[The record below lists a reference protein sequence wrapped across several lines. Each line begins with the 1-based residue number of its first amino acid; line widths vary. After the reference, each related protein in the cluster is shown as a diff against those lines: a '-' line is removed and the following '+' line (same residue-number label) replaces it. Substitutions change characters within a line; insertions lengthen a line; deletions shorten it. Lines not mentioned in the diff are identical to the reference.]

1 METQTATK
9 QQSSVEPEVRT
20 VYVDRPVTVEKVV
33 ERIIEVPIVNQSDTE
48 IVVTLNKTIRELQT
62 KLQEKAKEAKE
73 AKEPEVRTVYVDRPV
88 TVEKIV

>member
-73 AKEPEVRTVYVDRPV
+73 PEVRTVYVDRPV